1 MTRAAINPRR
11 VTAGSKSSER
21 SSGDGASSSTSRS
34 TLPPDSYFRRSELP
48 LTSLAFLLP
57 IIILYEI
64 GTQMYVTDPHN
75 QTEQRIIAFS
85 MLQRFLMLFGASAK
99 YLPAMAV
106 PAILLTWHIARR
118 DKWRVTPRHVV
129 GMIFESLVLAIP
141 LILLGRATERYLSHI
156 VLARG
161 ASAAA
166 GAKGLFVLSLG
177 AGVYEE
183 LLFRLIAFSVLS
195 FVFTDFLELRKTTAA
210 LLMVLTSAVLFSC
223 YHYLGN
229 EPFRFWTFAFRTLA
243 GIYFGAV
250 FLCRG
255 FGVTAGSHV
264 GYDVCVVALRVF
276 G

>member
-1 MTRAAINPRR
+1 MTRAATSLRR
-11 VTAGSKSSER
+11 VAAGSKSSDK
-21 SSGDGASSSTSRS
+21 SSGASSSASSKPRS
-34 TLPPDSYFRRSELP
+34 TLPPDSYFRRTELP

-64 GTQMYVTDPHN
+64 GTQMYVTDPRS

-85 MLQRFLMLFGASAK
+85 MLQRFLTLFGASAK
-99 YLPAMAV
+99 YLPALAV

-118 DKWRVTPRHVV
+118 DKWRVKPAHVV
-129 GMIFESLVLAIP
+129 GMILESLVLAIP

-156 VLARG
+156 TLAGG
-161 ASAAA
+161 ASA

-195 FVFTDFLELRKTTAA
+195 FVFTDFLEMRRAPAA
-210 LLMVLTSAVLFSC
+210 LLMVLMSSVLFSC

-229 EPFRFWTFAFRTLA
+229 EPFRFWTFAFRALA
-243 GIYFGAV
+243 GAYFGAV

-255 FGVTAGSHV
+255 FGVTAGCHV
-264 GYDVCVVALRVF
+264 GYDLCVVALRVF